1 MEWIIRLKI
10 EEEKINEFGY
20 MVLKRTV
27 DFIIK
32 MTKYKMLIIKVS

>member
-10 EEEKINEFGY
+10 EAEKINEFDY

>member
-10 EEEKINEFGY
+10 EEEKINEFDY